1 MKKKIGIS
9 FTKTNFKNY
18 WDWFKASDLEEDI
31 ELIELNFEKNNSE
44 DIYQCDGFVLTGGV
58 DTHPSFY
65 NGKTIYNNSP
75 STFQIER
82 DYFEEK
88 IYRYSQLNKLP
99 VLGICRGMQLI
110 NVLEGGKLI
119 QDLDNGNERHRKEE
133 SDKVH
138 SIIAERS
145 SLLHKVS
152 GSMSGRVNSAHHQAI
167 DPEGIGDNLMVNAY
181 DDDEKIIEGLEF
193 KNKAGKAFML
203 CVQWH
208 PERIKNKEENPFS
221 ENVKKEFLSAIRET
235 TMQKLLVINPAT
247 EETITELN
255 EDSIESLQ
263 KKMESLRMA
272 QQDWQRVS
280 LGERIVIIK
289 KFSELLEKNSEPL
302 AAILTSEV
310 GKPLQQARNELNGA
324 RARIKWLTEN
334 AEKYLS
340 DEVMSSRNEMVER
353 ISYEPL
359 GVICN
364 ISAWN
369 YPYLVGLNVFIPA
382 LLAGNSVM
390 YKPSEYS
397 TLTGLQIEK
406 LLKQAGIPENV
417 FQVAIGGKNVGEL
430 LLDVSFDGY
439 YFTGSYKTGRYIY
452 EKLAAKM
459 VPCQC
464 ELGGKDPLYVA
475 EDVKDI
481 KATAVATA
489 DGAFYNN
496 GQSCCAVE
504 RIYVNEQV
512 YDKYI
517 DEFIKE
523 VKSWKVG
530 SPVEEGVYI
539 GPLSR
544 KEQLNV
550 LESQVA
556 EAVKKGA
563 TVLTGGQKID
573 RKGYFFE
580 PTVVVNVKND
590 MNIMQDESFGPLIGI
605 MKVKDDDEAVR
616 LMKDTAYGLT
626 AAVYSAD
633 QERAEN
639 ILRQINAGTGYW
651 NCCDRVSAA
660 LPWSGRKHSGFGAT
674 LSHAGLRAFTKP
686 KGYHLRKQ

>member
-1 MKKKIGIS
+1 MKKKIGVS

-221 ENVKKEFLSAIRET
+221 ENLKKEFLSAIRKT

-369 YPYLVGLNVFIPA
+369 YPYLVGVNVFIPA